1 MQPQQPQPMN
11 TNTLQDRARNV
22 VYGFCS
28 VFTMPVEVIIRPWY
42 GTRYFEPFI
51 PLLSLFTLFALAG
64 LAEIATPFTS
74 PLFMAARIQRP
85 HELFD
90 LSSLCHLFLLLL
102 LAHGIRLYRRAIH
115 MHLEKHSRFEGP
127 ALFFFQLVPGGKN
140 IWVTRIFLE
149 PLFVLLT
156 ASLLHRLFIITSP
169 LESYLWL
176 SAACL
181 ALKNFLVWRIQRDFI
196 RDILDIQNAAPII
209 VDLVQDKA
217 TEKQLEPIHLASFPK
232 DIPPDIRR
240 SAVTYMASIISPGTT
255 IPEPEGDSHA
265 NNR

>member
-1 MQPQQPQPMN
+1 MQPQQPQQMN
-11 TNTLQDRARNV
+11 PNTLQDRARNI
-22 VYGFCS
+22 VYGFCT
-28 VFTMPVEVIIRPWY
+28 VFTCPVEVIIRPWY
-42 GTRYFEPFI
+42 GTRYFGPFI

-64 LAEIATPFTS
+64 LAEFTTPFTS
-74 PLFMAARIQRP
+74 PLFMAARMERP

-90 LSSLCHLFLLLL
+90 LGSLCHLFLLLL
-102 LAHGIRLYRRAIH
+102 LLHGIRLYRRAIH

-149 PLFVLLT
+149 PLFVFLT

-209 VDLVQDKA
+209 VDLVQDMA
-217 TEKQLEPIHLASFPK
+217 SDKQLEPIHLASFPK
-232 DIPPDIRR
+232 DIPADIRR
-240 SAVTYMASIISPGTT
+240 AAVTYMASIISPGTT
-255 IPEPEGDSHA
+255 IPEPKGESHA
-265 NNR
+265 INE